1 MFQEKERSGVYR
13 LFADAFQFPNNLESK
28 VLDGISKI
36 SHVDV
41 SAASGDD
48 LYPLVTKLFGEACYL
63 TLYVHKEPWFCN
75 PSGAAT
81 ELPPQLRWEF
91 YANYA
96 VVLTQVILA
105 CHHECMR
112 LIERYRPRV
121 RIQSLIVDL
130 ASSDR
135 NMMSTLMFKP
145 TETAHSANLWSD
157 AVVWN
162 NIEDMIAFEN
172 VKRHNTREFFLK
184 ILTKFDSSPSQ
195 IEEAVK
201 RVGDYMEKW
210 DELLVVAHSIP
221 IEIADQM
228 QERKFTDDVEK
239 ILKDLDQLLG
249 MVDTG
254 YRERLITFFVKYKK
268 VSHALLYTLPD
279 FIPKDVHPTTFKS
292 STAAVAD
299 TMATARR
306 VHTFSLVDL
315 VKFDDS
321 DTVDKHD
328 CDTESS
334 VFSKWADDFLPK
346 VVHGSL
352 DIKVWLQDGVNT
364 VLSNFQ
370 NSLTSKVFSGMVEII
385 DSLKLLSSCC
395 SRVSSFVRTFSK
407 YLKFFLSLSGDFKPF
422 VADRLIF
429 SSINE
434 NCFIGSKKWQ
444 QYWDDVKSRQKSSSS
459 THDKV
464 DRYSQGENGLNI
476 FFVELLSPIS
486 AAAVSFGKDEEKA
499 SVLSDPSGSKKTQN
513 DSDSKSEPA
522 VQRSASLEQNVAIA
536 PDSSIESSESNRA
549 HNVSKGK
556 DEEKA
561 SVLSDPSGSKKAQDD
576 SDSKSEPAVQRSASL
591 EQNVAIAPDSSIE
604 SGESNRAQ
612 NVASCSSAASPSPC
626 HGFIEELEPILLFLI
641 SVPSIFNAF
650 IHEATN
656 TNTRG
661 FTKEDCLQ
669 LLKFIFS
676 DFAAFVKVKF
686 VEMKHINGFFCDLK
700 KTPSFF
706 VNLKDYTQE
715 IEAATTKIKNAAL
728 DELKAFGDRVLTETK
743 KVAGS
748 SVIEAMN
755 DFGIES
761 IFGTVA
767 SMYSDFA
774 SARKSYSQPQRVRQV
789 ALFCLQI
796 LARVTS
802 DVNVAKEL
810 MKRRCLESDSLVQS
824 LVNQTGTDSNLQ
836 ESIHSSVLQFWCPR
850 NCPGHRLCTFCSSG
864 SGLDAES
871 ERSMYFECDADI
883 QEHLKKCMIDLEKE
897 RLRAEAATDPRVK
910 QQIILKCKMQSK
922 VLNKLAG
929 NIVDLGAK
937 LSVMM
942 DFIGDVQDQLVGI
955 DSKLLNL
962 QVSIDSI
969 RHDISR
975 LAGLPVIEIIQE
987 HSALELKRLKHLLSK
1002 QVYVP
1007 PKVAGRMFVKDEIQK
1022 SDQELDAKMT
1032 AFYQQQRFV
1041 NSIMIGCSAMTMKSD
1056 YAEAKVSEIADFH
1069 RLLDSLHCVK
1079 PSDDKQA
1086 AYDPSCSR
1094 DVDSYN
1100 VLKVS
1105 ALLRF
1110 FFPQISDSFSASS
1123 KFEGYGRLRLDIIQ
1137 SCGSQQND
1145 DCAQITLLNARFFNA
1160 FDLCTIVVK
1169 NLDQTYDDVKLQDTC
1184 VKFGIDAKSIKSCKM
1199 DKSETKM
1206 KSGSVRFGSHKEAF
1220 EAVAKMQSKNNKL
1233 DGKPLDVSLCMNE
1246 LQFTELKSTST
1257 YTMYCEVKRRFD
1269 SSTVKLW
1276 FEFGNSSIFET
1287 LRHDSCLSISKT
1299 LSEFRLNVD
1308 YDKQVPESFCMTDLG
1323 NGDGYLNP
1331 HQNLNPQMYLMDAF
1345 KQFMKR
1351 DHDLQNTSCQR
1362 NRNVFLL
1369 SGSAGSGKSTAV
1381 EHLKLY
1387 ILGEYA
1393 EARRREGI
1401 TVVLLY
1407 APLASLKD
1415 PVTNIFE
1422 EAAEYSFERKLRR
1435 FHVEELREK
1444 CRMRDSEL
1452 EVVFFLDGWDELRPE
1467 VQRNLWQSNNLEWY
1481 RSKMYDHNSGYPKVV
1496 FTCRS
1501 ETLAEKKTQLSPSDD
1516 SQHYVQHFLP
1526 VESNNSEKDELSEA
1540 VDYFEEWR
1548 FVPFSSDR
1556 RDYQMKFV
1564 TQHLSERFFKFV
1576 GVDWQELIEFQRE
1589 ALSLETM
1596 VRDIRLVSPCLSV
1609 LVAHLARLGCK
1620 TLKSDGIKNWIHALV
1635 NAVSPDADALLHQT
1649 LRKTVPKTNA
1659 ADISSAPVFM
1669 HVDDEDLL
1677 ISMVAVLAAG
1687 IWGNFSHDSSK
1698 KEQTKTFYLEQLA
1711 QLRSNELWLP
1721 SRYDKEFDS
1730 IPELRYLTNTPFMV
1744 NVVTEVLPELKGQT
1758 NAISSIKR
1766 ELVSSLGEE
1775 LSSFIMAIFR
1785 QMEEKYLG
1793 LNVMEKILEGI
1804 DNNDDTE
1811 PYLSR
1816 LITDVVFNV
1825 VLEEGNTKKEQKEV
1839 TTLKVVKCVSSLDKA
1854 AIWQGMD
1861 RLFDDN
1867 ERKQI
1872 NFFELQKKIQ
1882 YLKQNVFK
1890 VGCHVAY
1897 FNDDNVDNIEK
1908 GRSEVELCRG
1918 GIISFFLTDVKD
1930 RYFCPFELA
1939 EHQKDQIAI
1948 KEELIKFH
1956 HLSEQI
1962 ANKLRPRV
1970 VAAMRRR
1977 ATSRGSIYDKFV
1989 NRILHAQVKRSGL
2002 DHVQVLQESVQLAR
2016 HLAYHLSLY
2025 NLSKLRR
2032 SDRSKFF
2039 SEERDTDVFF
2049 KDDGLLIAARS
2060 AAYIKRGQELSFSH
2074 KTLQEYFVAERI
2086 MHSLIEAFQAEQI
2099 LPESLAQKTQADLEK
2114 QFVIDFDKLSAS
2126 ESTGSRRASR
2136 KHVRIRLHD
2145 VKQGVDKDEGSLERL
2160 IELVA
2165 NCPLAEYEF
2174 SGSQDKVAV
2183 LDFLVDRLF
2192 EDESITKYLEVL
2204 VHLTWNATP
2213 QHPQFYRIKHNLK
2226 SIISQKM
2233 LRRGDK
2239 CMLHEA
2245 AQFGSVSLVKFAT
2258 IAYQRF
2264 KETLTAHCSP
2274 DYHEDS
2280 LSFTLDIKDQ
2290 FGRTPLYYALVN
2302 CRNDIIDLLIPS
2314 CDININNALV
2324 LAPGPD
2330 SKSMRRRASVASQSS
2345 MDVNSFSLKVKATSS
2360 QATDAVETGA
2370 SLSREQASLSKQAPI
2385 DANSVNARAASSQAA
2400 PQLLVPTI
2408 DKSMVYL
2415 MCEDSILNWFLG
2427 NGDINLSEK
2436 TLVESVARLMKNKG
2450 FDTLGIVFTLHQLL
2464 HQIENGLS
2472 FEKER
2477 NTNKQLFRRLFQML
2491 EIFQIHK
2498 LMRDICRRGNSVSS
2512 NEASALIAYNATKKS
2527 GVFERAGKEE
2537 PVNSNP
2543 KRSPSDAEMA
2553 NEEIKYENGASY
2565 LGGWLGKKRHHSGRY
2580 LFANRSVC
2588 DGQWFEDKM
2597 QGFGRFDD
2605 FVNKDVYLGNW
2616 KDNHREGFGEC
2627 RYENQDVYLGEWKRD
2642 MRDGRGVMKLQ
2653 SGAVIDSIWSADL
2666 SECPLDVSSEAG
2678 SAVRYMYTLRDVE
2691 VFNSPDSS
2699 SSVDCVG
2706 VLRAGCIF
2714 EFIKFADSDLFLK
2727 LSAIHYT
2734 HLQSN
2739 ETCFADRFI
2748 PHNICEF
2755 GWCQVKSSDLLSSP
2769 YLGTCDLGKIQPYI
2783 YICNNI
2789 HNIATTA
2796 QFLTVAT
2803 AAIQNSPHKEEKKQE
2818 KKMSSFGS
2826 FVADVRISN
2835 AKVYFE
2841 VELELS
2847 SIQEKT
2853 TKLFFCTRNFEEQKE
2868 TSASAGHNPH
2878 QSASRDTDSQDDAF
2892 SWTVLATSVGPAGTL
2907 KGDLPVLLTHTAVTE
2922 GTESVV
2928 TVCVAL
2934 DTTCFPRRIQV
2945 AVMQG
2950 DKCDET
2956 HQRDAALFDC
2966 FAPFLKPAFTNLSSS
2981 SVVNFGQNTDQ
2992 MPFKYKDQKDSP
3004 WLGHNSVW
3012 EYCNHPNY
3020 EENLSHATNMFA
3032 SCDVT
3037 LTKSKSKDFI
3047 FKNYFGTVAFPQG
3060 TNILFGTRIVGPA
3073 PATQNVAWLSFKCSD
3088 AGLLSAEPLSVGDRV
3103 LRGQDWKW
3111 GDQDENGVGTVVE
3124 TVDSDGRVTV
3134 EWDNGSRQKYI
3145 PVPCVSSCTM
3155 VHVVAHT
3162 L

>member
-1 MFQEKERSGVYR
+1 
-13 LFADAFQFPNNLESK
+13 
-28 VLDGISKI
+28 
-36 SHVDV
+36 
-41 SAASGDD
+41 
-48 LYPLVTKLFGEACYL
+48 
-63 TLYVHKEPWFCN
+63 
-75 PSGAAT
+75 
-81 ELPPQLRWEF
+81 
-91 YANYA
+91 
-96 VVLTQVILA
+96 
-105 CHHECMR
+105 
-112 LIERYRPRV
+112 
-121 RIQSLIVDL
+121 
-130 ASSDR
+130 
-135 NMMSTLMFKP
+135 
-145 TETAHSANLWSD
+145 
-157 AVVWN
+157 
-162 NIEDMIAFEN
+162 
-172 VKRHNTREFFLK
+172 
-184 ILTKFDSSPSQ
+184 
-195 IEEAVK
+195 
-201 RVGDYMEKW
+201 
-210 DELLVVAHSIP
+210 
-221 IEIADQM
+221 
-228 QERKFTDDVEK
+228 
-239 ILKDLDQLLG
+239 
-249 MVDTG
+249 
-254 YRERLITFFVKYKK
+254 
-268 VSHALLYTLPD
+268 
-279 FIPKDVHPTTFKS
+279 
-292 STAAVAD
+292 
-299 TMATARR
+299 
-306 VHTFSLVDL
+306 
-315 VKFDDS
+315 VKF
-321 DTVDKHD
+321 
-328 CDTESS
+328 
-334 VFSKWADDFLPK
+334 
-346 VVHGSL
+346 
-352 DIKVWLQDGVNT
+352 
-364 VLSNFQ
+364 
-370 NSLTSKVFSGMVEII
+370 
-385 DSLKLLSSCC
+385 
-395 SRVSSFVRTFSK
+395 
-407 YLKFFLSLSGDFKPF
+407 
-422 VADRLIF
+422 
-429 SSINE
+429 
-434 NCFIGSKKWQ
+434 
-444 QYWDDVKSRQKSSSS
+444 
-459 THDKV
+459 
-464 DRYSQGENGLNI
+464 
-476 FFVELLSPIS
+476 
-486 AAAVSFGKDEEKA
+486 EE
-499 SVLSDPSGSKKTQN
+499 V
-513 DSDSKSEPA
+513 
-522 VQRSASLEQNVAIA
+522 
-536 PDSSIESSESNRA
+536 
-549 HNVSKGK
+549 
-556 DEEKA
+556 
-561 SVLSDPSGSKKAQDD
+561 
-576 SDSKSEPAVQRSASL
+576 
-591 EQNVAIAPDSSIE
+591 
-604 SGESNRAQ
+604 
-612 NVASCSSAASPSPC
+612 
-626 HGFIEELEPILLFLI
+626 
-641 SVPSIFNAF
+641 
-650 IHEATN
+650 
-656 TNTRG
+656 
-661 FTKEDCLQ
+661 
-669 LLKFIFS
+669 
-676 DFAAFVKVKF
+676 
-686 VEMKHINGFFCDLK
+686 KHINGFFCDLK

-715 IEAATTKIKNAAL
+715 IEAAATKIKNAAL

-789 ALFCLQI
+789 AVFCLQI

-824 LVNQTGTDSNLQ
+824 LVNQSDTDGNLQ
-836 ESIHSSVLQFWCPR
+836 ESIHNSVLQFWCPR
-850 NCPGHRLCTFCSSG
+850 NCPSHRLCTFCSSG
-864 SGLDAES
+864 GGLGSES
-871 ERSMYFECDADI
+871 ERSMYFECDSDI
-883 QEHLKKCMIDLEKE
+883 QEHLKKCMMDLDKE

-929 NIVDLGAK
+929 NIVDLGTK

-942 DFIGDVQDQLVGI
+942 DFIGDVQDQLSGI
-955 DSKLLNL
+955 DSKLVNL

-987 HSALELKRLKHLLSK
+987 HSAHELKRLKHLLSK

-1007 PKVAGRMFVKDEIQK
+1007 PKVAGRIFVKDEIQK

-1041 NSIMIGCSAMTMKSD
+1041 NSIMIGCSALTMKSD
-1056 YAEAKVSEIADFH
+1056 CAEAKISEIADFH

-1086 AYDPSCSR
+1086 TSTSVYDPSFSR

-1100 VLKVS
+1100 VVKVS

-1110 FFPQISDSFSASS
+1110 FFPQNSDSFSAPS
-1123 KFEGYGRLRLDIIQ
+1123 KFEGYGRLRLDIVQ
-1137 SCGSQQND
+1137 SYGNQQND

-1169 NLDQTYDDVKLQDTC
+1169 NLDQTYDDIKLQDTC

-1220 EAVAKMQSKNNKL
+1220 DAVAKMQGKNNKL
-1233 DGKPLDVSLCMNE
+1233 DGKPLDVSLRQNE
-1246 LQFTELKSTST
+1246 LQFTELKPTST
-1257 YTMYCEVKRRFD
+1257 YTMYCEAKRRFD
-1269 SSTVKLW
+1269 SRTVKLW
-1276 FEFGNSSIFET
+1276 FEFGNSSNFET
-1287 LRHDSCLSISKT
+1287 LRRDCCLSISKT
-1299 LSEFRLNVD
+1299 LSEFRLKVD

-1351 DHDLQNTSCQR
+1351 DNDGQSTSGQT

-1415 PVTNIFE
+1415 PVTNVFE

-1444 CRMRDSEL
+1444 CRMCDSEL

-1481 RSKMYDHNSGYPKVV
+1481 RSKTFDHNSGYPKVV

-1501 ETLAEKKTQLSPSDD
+1501 ETLSEKKAQLSPPDNA
-1516 SQHYVQHFLP
+1516 QHYVQHFLP

-1564 TQHLSERFFKFV
+1564 TQHLSEKFFKFV
-1576 GVDWQELIEFQRE
+1576 GSDWQELIEFQRE

-1677 ISMVAVLAAG
+1677 ISMVAILAAG

-1698 KEQTKTFYLEQLA
+1698 MEQTRTFYLEQLA

-1793 LNVMEKILEGI
+1793 LNIMEKILEGI
-1804 DNNDDTE
+1804 DNNDDSE

-1825 VLEEGNTKKEQKEV
+1825 VLEEGNTQKEQKEV

-1854 AIWQGMD
+1854 AIWQGLD

-1872 NFFELQKKIQ
+1872 NFSELQKKIQ
-1882 YLKQNVFK
+1882 YLKQEVFK
-1890 VGCHVAY
+1890 AGSHVAY
-1897 FNDDNVDNIEK
+1897 FNDDSVDNIEK
-1908 GRSEVELCRG
+1908 GRSEVELFRG

-1939 EHQKDQIAI
+1939 EHQKDQTAI

-1962 ANKLRPRV
+1962 VNKIRPRV

-2099 LPESLAQKTQADLEK
+2099 LPESLAQKSQSDLEK
-2114 QFVIDFDKLSAS
+2114 QFVIAFDKLSSS
-2126 ESTGSRRASR
+2126 ESTGSRRTSR
-2136 KHVRIRLHD
+2136 KQVRIRLHD
-2145 VKQGVDKDEGSLERL
+2145 VKQGIDKDEGSLERL

-2192 EDESITKYLEVL
+2192 EDESITRYLEVL

-2213 QHPQFYRIKHNLK
+2213 QHPQFYRIKHNIK
-2226 SIISQKM
+2226 AIISQKM
-2233 LRRGDK
+2233 LRRGNK

-2264 KETLTAHCSP
+2264 NETSEAHGSS
-2274 DYHEDS
+2274 DHQEDS
-2280 LSFTLDIKDQ
+2280 LSFTLDMKDQ
-2290 FGRTPLYYALVN
+2290 FGRTPLYYALAN
-2302 CRNDIIDLLIPS
+2302 CRNDIIDLLIPF
-2314 CDININNALV
+2314 CDININNPLV

-2330 SKSMRRRASVASQSS
+2330 SKSMRRRASVANQSS
-2345 MDVNSFSLKVKATSS
+2345 MDVNSLKANATSS
-2360 QATDAVETGA
+2360 HATEAVETGA
-2370 SLSREQASLSKQAPI
+2370 NLSGEQASLSKQVPVETNS
-2385 DANSVNARAASSQAA
+2385 ANAKASSSEAV
-2400 PQLLVPTI
+2400 PQSLVPTI
-2408 DKSMVYL
+2408 DKSIVYL

-2450 FDTLGIVFTLHQLL
+2450 FNTLGIVFTLQQLL

-2477 NTNKQLFRRLFQML
+2477 ETNKQLFRRLFQML

-2498 LMRDICRRGNSVSS
+2498 LMRDIDRRGHSVSS
-2512 NEASALIAYNATKKS
+2512 IEASALIAYNATKKS

-2537 PVNSNP
+2537 PVSNP
-2543 KRSPSDAEMA
+2543 KRSPSDSEMA

-2565 LGGWLGKKRHHSGRY
+2565 LGGWLGKKRHYSGRY
-2580 LFANRSVC
+2580 LFANRSVY
-2588 DGQWFEDKM
+2588 DGQWIEDKM
-2597 QGFGRFDD
+2597 NGFGRFDD
-2605 FVNKDVYLGNW
+2605 FVNKDVYLGKW
-2616 KDNHREGFGEC
+2616 KDNYREGFGEC
-2627 RYENQDVYLGEWKRD
+2627 RYENQDVYLGKWKRD

-2678 SAVRYMYTLRDVE
+2678 SAVRHMYTLRDVE
-2691 VFNSPDSS
+2691 VLNLPDSS

-2714 EFIKFADSDLFLK
+2714 EFIKFADNDLFLK
-2727 LSAIHYT
+2727 LSAVHYT

-2739 ETCFADRFI
+2739 ETCYADRFI

-2755 GWCQVKSSDLLSSP
+2755 GWCQMKSSDVLSSP

-2783 YICNNI
+2783 YMYDNI
-2789 HNIATTA
+2789 YNIATTA
-2796 QFLTVAT
+2796 QFLTVAA
-2803 AAIQNSPHKEEKKQE
+2803 AAIQNSPHKQEKKQE
-2818 KKMSSFGS
+2818 KKMSSSGS
-2826 FVADVRISN
+2826 FIADVRISN

-2841 VELELS
+2841 VDLELS
-2847 SIQEKT
+2847 SIKEKMT
-2853 TKLFFCTRNFEEQKE
+2853 ELFFCTRNFEEQKE
-2868 TSASAGHNPH
+2868 TSATAGHNPH
-2878 QSASRDTDSQDDAF
+2878 QPSDSQDGAF
-2892 SWTVLATSVGPAGTL
+2892 SWTVLTTSVGPIGTL
-2907 KGDLPVLLTHTAVTE
+2907 KGDLPVVLTDTAV
-2922 GTESVV
+2922 TESVV
-2928 TVCVAL
+2928 TICVAL

-2966 FAPFLKPAFTNLSSS
+2966 FAPFLKPAFANLSGS

-2992 MPFKYKDQKDSP
+2992 MPFKYKDQTDSP
-3004 WLGHNSVW
+3004 WLGHQSVW
-3012 EYCNHPNY
+3012 EYCKQPNY
-3020 EENLSHATNMFA
+3020 EENVSHATDMFA
-3032 SCDVT
+3032 SCDVP
-3037 LTKSKSKDFI
+3037 LTQSKSKDFI
-3047 FKNYFGTVAFPQG
+3047 FKNYSGSVAFPQG
-3060 TNILFGTRIVGPA
+3060 TNILFGNRIVGPA
-3073 PATQNVAWLSFKCSD
+3073 PATHNVAWLSFKCSD
-3088 AGLLSAEPLSVGDRV
+3088 AAPFSAEQLAVGDRIQ
-3103 LRGQDWKW
+3103 RGQDWKW
-3111 GDQDENGVGTVVE
+3111 EDQDKNGVGTVVK
-3124 TVDSDGRVTV
+3124 TVDSDGWVTV
-3134 EWDNGSRQKYI
+3134 EWDHGSVNKYI
-3145 PVPCVSSCTM
+3145 PVPSCFSSCTM
-3155 VHVVAHT
+3155 VLVAHT
-3162 L
+3162 LQILS